1 MAMEPMERRFTDLTA
16 FCKIFEVMSFVE
28 RIKELTPEEIEEA
41 TQKLCEL
48 PENAERTM
56 SMEEVVFWAG
66 VATGMEV
73 LKSVQED
80 LLDDTSAE
88 KIQAYSS
95 LLAYST
101 KNALVD
107 LTLQE
112 LEISK

>member
-1 MAMEPMERRFTDLTA
+1 MPVEKKISDLQS
-16 FCKIFEVMSFVE
+16 FGRIVEMISFVDAIPE
-28 RIKELTPEEIEEA
+28 MSAEEIGDTA
-41 TQKLCEL
+41 QRMCEL
-48 PENAERTM
+48 PSDPERTM

-73 LKSVQED
+73 CKSMQEE
-80 LLDDTSAE
+80 LLDATSAE

-107 LTLQE
+107 LTLEQ
-112 LEISK
+112 LEPSK

>member
-16 FCKIFEVMSFVE
+16 FCRIFEVMAFVD
-28 RIKELTPEEIEEA
+28 RIRELTPEEIEEA

-48 PENAERTM
+48 PSSPERTM

-66 VATGMEV
+66 VATGMDV
-73 LKSVQED
+73 LKSVQDD
-80 LLDDTSAE
+80 LLDDSSAE

-112 LEISK
+112 LEVAK

>member
-1 MAMEPMERRFTDLTA
+1 
-16 FCKIFEVMSFVE
+16 MSFVD
-28 RIKELTPEEIEEA
+28 RIKEMTPEEIEEA

-48 PENAERTM
+48 PANAERTM

-66 VATGMEV
+66 VATGIDV
-73 LKSVQED
+73 LKSAQDD

-101 KNALVD
+101 KNALID

-112 LEISK
+112 LEVSQGFTST